1 MSRSKSMYSG
11 KSKAT
16 IKNGKR
22 YNPNTSRYK
31 LFVYHILSKISV
43 NKKVKYKN
51 GNINSKNK
59 SIEIGVLNIS
69 EEVEREYYTYKI
81 KQENKSKKSRM
92 KFSFY
97 NSDGSLSCIGILL
110 GMCSDE
116 DYIRKKAR
124 HLLINNLEK
133 ILKSD
138 DFKELISTCFT
149 FGLSFYLIT
158 TFFINIPEFIK
169 CYF

>member
-1 MSRSKSMYSG
+1 MVRSRSMYSG
-11 KSKAT
+11 KSKAN

-31 LFVYHILSKISV
+31 LFVYRILSKISV
-43 NKKVKYKN
+43 NKKVNYKN
-51 GNINSKNK
+51 GNINSKNR
-59 SIEIGVLNIS
+59 STEIGVFSIS
-69 EEVEREYYTYKI
+69 EEVEREYYAYKI
-81 KQENKSKKSRM
+81 KQENKNKKNRM

-116 DYIRKKAR
+116 DYIRKKSK
-124 HLLINNLEK
+124 HLFINNLEK

-138 DFKELISTCFT
+138 DFKELTSTCFT
-149 FGLSFYLIT
+149 FGLCFYLIT
-158 TFFINIPEFIK
+158 TFFFNIPEFIK